1 MLTRITDR
9 NILWVYINVDQI
21 IKNRGPGPYNSLR
34 HADNRKYFSGLYRE
48 IKGKRTC
55 FSWREKW
62 EKFGDVLAEKKVTL
76 SWLMNSDVV
85 KPEIWTSPLSLSLYS
100 TFKTAIFSR
109 FLMVAIAMTNVMN
122 EVYNGGFAP
131 EFSLSMLKETIAI
144 VRDYA
149 NEKSV

>member
-1 MLTRITDR
+1 
-9 NILWVYINVDQI
+9 
-21 IKNRGPGPYNSLR
+21 
-34 HADNRKYFSGLYRE
+34 
-48 IKGKRTC
+48 
-55 FSWREKW
+55 
-62 EKFGDVLAEKKVTL
+62 
-76 SWLMNSDVV
+76 MNSDVV